1 MQCRKKGMPF
11 KISWGGWRRCPARY
25 TQGGVL
31 GGEIGIVKQRQ
42 KSIWDRNDQAL
53 NKQSMRISQLV
64 YISKTVAR
72 NNDDKFRHHEGRGK
86 RRSTDQEGRRGTP
99 KTTTTRHKTYL
110 RYPEKVKTKKGK
122 KKKEEKEMFAELPSV
137 VQGRG
142 EK

>member
-1 MQCRKKGMPF
+1 
-11 KISWGGWRRCPARY
+11 
-25 TQGGVL
+25 
-31 GGEIGIVKQRQ
+31 
-42 KSIWDRNDQAL
+42 
-53 NKQSMRISQLV
+53 MRISQLV

-122 KKKEEKEMFAELPSV
+122 KKKRRRRRCSQNFPVLFKVGEGSEEKREEEEDG
-137 VQGRG
+137 GRG
-142 EK
+142 ERRGEREWAGRD